1 MFLVGAVALCISMLG
16 GTFGLTTGGWLER
29 RSLAARQVYAEL
41 SMAGKRG
48 AVEAARAPPRWP
60 GRDDDDDDGVGDG
73 RGVSLVQAL
82 SAARRE
88 TEAAGARMAAA
99 VQQGQAA
106 WRSGR
111 RAEASE
117 HRDVKLTASAEREA
131 GAAAQVRLLLRL
143 AGGGD
148 TLDVHHAHVEPA
160 LEALRRWLP
169 GALAAHGRVV
179 VATGRGNNSAAA
191 GPRIKPGVLRA
202 LSAEGLRCEEVCG
215 GGALEV
221 HH

>member
-1 MFLVGAVALCISMLG
+1 
-16 GTFGLTTGGWLER
+16 
-29 RSLAARQVYAEL
+29 
-41 SMAGKRG
+41 MAGKRG

-60 GRDDDDDDGVGDG
+60 GRDDDDSDGVGDG

-131 GAAAQVRLLLRL
+131 WAAAQVRLLLRL

-160 LEALRRWLP
+160 LVALRRWLACP
-169 GALAAHGRVV
+169 ARWPPMAAWWWPPA
-179 VATGRGNNSAAA
+179 VATTPQPRGPASSRACCGRCRRRGCGARRSAAA
-191 GPRIKPGVLRA
+191 GPWRSTTDTPRSTAANIVKDPGA
-202 LSAEGLRCEEVCG
+202 NA
-215 GGALEV
+215 A
-221 HH
+221 